1 MEQKVEK
8 LYQSIKAI
16 NSAAPEKLFDIVVEE
31 ASKILDVELCSL
43 LLFDKDKKHLRIK
56 SAKGLYQTIIKN
68 TVINKGDGIVGK
80 VAETGEPLLIENIQD
95 YPAFAKKELETKYKT
110 QSLLTVPIKLKNEII
125 GVLNVNN
132 KVAGESFNKKD
143 LHILSIFASQISHYL
158 ISKPKFSSDTRLFS
172 RKASTSETPEF
183 LA

>member
-16 NSAAPEKLFDIVVEE
+16 NSAAPEKLFDVVVDE
-31 ASKILDVELCSL
+31 ASKILDVEICSL
-43 LLFDKDKKHLRIK
+43 LLFDKDNKHLRIK

-95 YPAFAKKELETKYKT
+95 YPAFEKKELETKYKT
-110 QSLLTVPIKLKNEII
+110 QSLLTIPIKIKSEII

-132 KVAGESFNKKD
+132 KVTGESFNEKD
-143 LHILSIFASQISHYL
+143 LHVLSIFASQISHYL
-158 ISKPKFSSDTRLFS
+158 ISKPKFSISKTFF
-172 RKASTSETPEF
+172 RK
-183 LA
+183 